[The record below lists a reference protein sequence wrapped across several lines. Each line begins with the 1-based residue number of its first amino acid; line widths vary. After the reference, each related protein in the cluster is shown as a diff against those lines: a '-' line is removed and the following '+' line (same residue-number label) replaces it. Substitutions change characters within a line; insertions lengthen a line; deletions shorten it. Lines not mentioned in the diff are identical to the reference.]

1 MRPISGTPLVN
12 AGLRARLT
20 DEVAGV
26 ATIARLSVLEAAR
39 RRLLWALTGLTALLI
54 LITAWAFQ
62 RLLAASPLSADVTT
76 LAVSQLLILVAF
88 MFSFVL
94 AMTAVFVGSPA
105 IAGRVESGEALAVL
119 SRPIRR
125 AEVVVGC
132 WVGYGLVVVAYAL
145 LAGLGEIAAVGVTT
159 GYLPPQPLLAAS
171 YIALEGLVLLTL
183 AILLSTRLGAITGGA
198 IAVVLYGI
206 NWVMG
211 VVGQAGAVLG
221 SEAIRTAGTVSRIVM
236 PTDIAWRGTIAS
248 LEPPAT
254 LLSSLGRT
262 GAIFAINPFY
272 TAAAPPV
279 DQLVYAAAWIV
290 VVLLLAILA
299 FSRREL

>member
-1 MRPISGTPLVN
+1 MSGPLLVT
-12 AGLRARLT
+12 AGRSGRLS
-20 DEVAGV
+20 DDVAGI
-26 ATIARLSVLEAAR
+26 ATIARLCVREAAR
-39 RRLLWALTGLTALLI
+39 RRLLWALAGLTMLLI
-54 LITAWAFQ
+54 VLTAWAFQ
-62 RLLAASPLSADVTT
+62 RVLEASPLSPEVTT

-94 AMTAVFVGSPA
+94 AMTAVFIGSPA
-105 IAGRVESGEALAVL
+105 IAGRVESGEVLAVL
-119 SRPIRR
+119 SRPIAR
-125 AEVVVGC
+125 AQVVIGC
-132 WVGYGLVVVAYAL
+132 WVGCGLVVVAYAL

-159 GYLPPQPLLAAS
+159 GYLPPQPFLGAS

-198 IAVVLYGI
+198 VAVVLFGI

-211 VVGQAGAVLG
+211 VIGQAGIILG
-221 SEAIRTAGTVSRIVM
+221 SDAIRTAGTVSRMVM

-272 TAAAPPV
+272 TSAAPPL
-279 DQLVYAAAWIV
+279 DQLAYAAGWIV
-290 VVLLLAILA
+290 VVLALAIA
-299 FSRREL
+299 VFSRREL